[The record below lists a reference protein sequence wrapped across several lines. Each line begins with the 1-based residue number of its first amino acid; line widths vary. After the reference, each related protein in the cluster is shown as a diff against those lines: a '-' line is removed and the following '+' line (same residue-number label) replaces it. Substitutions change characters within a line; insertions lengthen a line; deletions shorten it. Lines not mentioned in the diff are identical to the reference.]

1 MSSTSWHNHPMSSSF
16 TWRRNQG
23 PKSFKSGLRI
33 TTYEWAER
41 KPWVPSHLSSTLLA
55 YSIYRRV
62 RKPWTKFFLW
72 PRLLVDH
79 ACVWSPRPDLARGNR
94 STRAE
99 LPASRISLGLA
110 REWVGWCPCPYRAR
124 KWICWARCCGCG
136 DYRIWMDHA
145 YDHRWE
151 LGLDHD
157 LDLGHKELE
166 QALLAELYETLS
178 NQETHLF
185 HKARVDWLRGGDLN
199 TRFFHATVIRH

>member
-1 MSSTSWHNHPMSSSF
+1 
-16 TWRRNQG
+16 
-23 PKSFKSGLRI
+23 
-33 TTYEWAER
+33 
-41 KPWVPSHLSSTLLA
+41 
-55 YSIYRRV
+55 
-62 RKPWTKFFLW
+62 
-72 PRLLVDH
+72 
-79 ACVWSPRPDLARGNR
+79 
-94 STRAE
+94 
-99 LPASRISLGLA
+99 
-110 REWVGWCPCPYRAR
+110 
-124 KWICWARCCGCG
+124 
-136 DYRIWMDHA
+136 MDHA